1 MTNFSYFC
9 LLKTFCQGAVK
20 ENSYFMSR
28 HYGAMIFNITTI
40 GQFSILLFAENL
52 SNLVPLFEELGV
64 FFKDLSPI
72 LQSSH
77 HDFPTLKVA
86 NFFVLYEQIFKFSE
100 KKLFLFIFVIKL
112 RLVQTYGGYL
122 STIFNLVKS
131 FAFVANCC

>member
-1 MTNFSYFC
+1 
-9 LLKTFCQGAVK
+9 
-20 ENSYFMSR
+20 
-28 HYGAMIFNITTI
+28 MIFNITTI

-100 KKLFLFIFVIKL
+100 KKHFFFSSSLL
-112 RLVQTYGGYL
+112 
-122 STIFNLVKS
+122 N
-131 FAFVANCC
+131 